1 MRGRSDCES
10 YYLANEQLIINHQ
23 PMSVPRIGLHLKTWY
38 VQDLQNGLQYDL
50 RQVAEL
56 RWKDKTALFPHISEG
71 PEAFF
76 PFFLFFL
83 ELQLSPSSGLWLE
96 CRFKALTYLLVFPFK
111 SHVHVSSYSVVKI
124 LLLTNDSQIC
134 ARSQFMSMNKNLKNT
149 IDQEDKN

>member
-76 PFFLFFL
+76 FFFSFFQNYSYRHL
-83 ELQLSPSSGLWLE
+83 VAFG
-96 CRFKALTYLLVFPFK
+96 YLLVFPFK